1 MIAPITDLV
10 GETGETKVTRSVGN
24 KKKNWYWAHV
34 HKEVFDLVKH
44 PLVEEDTLAYSTY
57 G

>member
-1 MIAPITDLV
+1 MITPLTHLV

-34 HKEVFDLVKH
+34 HKEVFDLVKR
-44 PLVEEDTLAYSTY
+44 PLVEEDMLAYSTY